1 MKNFEHKAL
10 DSKFDYVEKFLS
22 AFTRVDENEH
32 STYIYINLN
41 KQGFVCHGNGCK
53 KLRNLIL
60 SDCYLLSHKGLEVIA
75 TGCKELTHL
84 EINGCH
90 NI

>member
-1 MKNFEHKAL
+1 YEIGVYSDMKNFEHKAL

-41 KQGFVCHGNGCK
+41 KQRHGLKTKCN
-53 KLRNLIL
+53 R
-60 SDCYLLSHKGLEVIA
+60 
-75 TGCKELTHL
+75 
-84 EINGCH
+84 
-90 NI
+90 